1 MATRNALGKG
11 LGALIEDYDPQEKQ
25 EVEIM
30 PMNEI
35 NIDDIDVNPY
45 QPRKN
50 FNQETLEELSQSIKK
65 LGVIQPITVRKTD
78 DNKFQLIAGERRL
91 RASSLGGLK
100 TIPAYVRTADDPAL
114 LELSLV
120 ENIQR
125 EDLDAIEVAL
135 SYQRLIEE
143 CSLTQENMSER
154 VGKKRSTVTN
164 YLRLL
169 KLPPDIQ
176 FGIRQKLI
184 TMGHAR
190 SLINIEAPKD
200 QVKIYQRIIKE
211 GLSVRRTEEII
222 RDLGKENKPVE
233 KKASPQIPD
242 EYNELKDHLARRFNA
257 GVDLKISPKGAGKII
272 ISFKTND
279 ELERIMEILD
289 KTNA

>member
-1 MATRNALGKG
+1 MASRNALGKG
-11 LGALIEDYDPQEKQ
+11 LGALIEDYDSHEKQ

-35 NIDDIDVNPY
+35 NINDIDVNPY

-78 DNKFQLIAGERRL
+78 DNKYQLIAGERRL
-91 RASSLGGLK
+91 RASSLAGIE
-100 TIPAYVRTADDPAL
+100 TIPAYIRTVDDPSL

-135 SYQRLIEE
+135 SYQRLIDE
-143 CSLTQENMSER
+143 CNLTQENMSER

-176 FGIRQKLI
+176 FGIRQQLI
-184 TMGHAR
+184 SMGHAR
-190 SLINIEAPKD
+190 ALINIENPKD
-200 QVKIYQRIIKE
+200 QIKTYQRIIKE

-222 RDLGKENKPVE
+222 RDIGKENKPVE
-233 KKASPQIPD
+233 KKETPRIPE
-242 EYNELKDHLARRFNA
+242 EYNDLKDHLTRRFNA
-257 GVDLKISPKGAGKII
+257 GVDLKINHKGAGKII
-272 ISFKTND
+272 ISFNSND
-279 ELERIMEILD
+279 DLERIMEILD